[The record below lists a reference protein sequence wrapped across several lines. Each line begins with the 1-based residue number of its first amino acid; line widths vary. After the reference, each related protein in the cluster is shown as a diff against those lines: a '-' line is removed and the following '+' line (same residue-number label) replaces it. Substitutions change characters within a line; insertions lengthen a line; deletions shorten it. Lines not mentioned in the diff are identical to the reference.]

1 MSSQFHLVCIPYDD
15 MVVIVPLCLVQCISA
30 TEAGLQPTRPVIHI
44 SAGRSS
50 VVLGIRY
57 MPHHEMQHG
66 RDGNTEQRVT
76 ALLLHVFTSNHMRT
90 RSERMRHPFCGV
102 AAPWFPSRARS
113 RREVLL
119 AGRMDF
125 VCVHSTL
132 CIPTSTGMW
141 CR

>member
-1 MSSQFHLVCIPYDD
+1 MYFRHGKL
-15 MVVIVPLCLVQCISA
+15 
-30 TEAGLQPTRPVIHI
+30 EAGLQATHPVIQI

-57 MPHHEMQHG
+57 MPQHEMQQDEMVTPSSVLQRFFYTSSRQTTREHG
-66 RDGNTEQRVT
+66 VNE
-76 ALLLHVFTSNHMRT
+76 
-90 RSERMRHPFCGV
+90 CV

-119 AGRMDF
+119 AGRIGF
-125 VCVHSTL
+125 CVYSTL
-132 CIPTSTGMW
+132 CTPTSTGMW